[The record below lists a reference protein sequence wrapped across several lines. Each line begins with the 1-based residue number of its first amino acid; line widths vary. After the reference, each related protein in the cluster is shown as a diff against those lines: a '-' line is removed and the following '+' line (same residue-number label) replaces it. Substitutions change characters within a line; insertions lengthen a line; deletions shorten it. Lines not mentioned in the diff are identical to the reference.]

1 MCGYSRKHIQH
12 QVRESNAI
20 RPNRIIHDL
29 RRVQVK
35 QRRPRDGV
43 EALEEEHDGD
53 VTIDEARRC
62 PVRVVGVL
70 LGQAT
75 DYEQAGDQ

>member
-1 MCGYSRKHIQH
+1 MYGNSRKHIKH
-12 QVRESNAI
+12 QVGESKAI
-20 RPNRIIHDL
+20 RANRIIHDL
-29 RRVQVK
+29 RRIQIE

-53 VTIDEARRC
+53 VAIDEARRC
-62 PVRVVGVL
+62 SVWVVGVL
-70 LGQAT
+70 LRQAT